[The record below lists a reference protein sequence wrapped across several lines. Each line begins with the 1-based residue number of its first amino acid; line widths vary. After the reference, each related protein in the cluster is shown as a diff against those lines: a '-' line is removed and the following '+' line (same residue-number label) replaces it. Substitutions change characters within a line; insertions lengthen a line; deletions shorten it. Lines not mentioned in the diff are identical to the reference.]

1 MPTALELERL
11 DAIVNRLLPLSNVQR
26 GELIHAAAWNTVV
39 EALIEVARA
48 VLAETR
54 PDTVPKHEHQD
65 QVTLSWL
72 DPHLRTL
79 IQRGPLS
86 DPITEG
92 RLRETE
98 RRNKRFDMHF
108 EEVQTDLRNLRQR
121 LDEVITRDLT
131 REATITRFDRR
142 LADLPST
149 REEVLNL
156 RGTLDTLRV
165 DIQTVKTLSDNLNVD
180 GEPVD
185 MTAIVRRLETVEA
198 LRESLRTADGQ
209 LLDAS
214 QFEIKLKELSNEF
227 VGHDELDEILS
238 SRQIEIPPGLL
249 DELRTQIT
257 DAVNEFQ
264 QARLEDA
271 LTAFQKSVQADINQR
286 LSGIDALVAGAVA
299 NLEGTLRNTL
309 LETLRTEVD
318 KQIEAGMGAVQNKL
332 SPRISALEERLAGL
346 DIDQLLKVVDRLGAF
361 EASLETIQKQMGTLE
376 SSLGRFE
383 EQFSGIEKT
392 VGSFSGRM
400 GTLEEVV
407 SAFGSRMS
415 GLEEMVKS
423 FDDRLA
429 KLEERLKMM
438 DGRLKNM
445 QEMDQSF
452 GRRLSVLESTTSG
465 FDTRVKGLEK
475 NFGGISGRIE
485 TLERKTIR

>member
-11 DAIVNRLLPLSNVQR
+11 DAIVSRLLPLSSVQR

-54 PDTVPKHEHQD
+54 PDAVPEHEHQD
-65 QVTLSWL
+65 EVTLSWL

-79 IQRGPLS
+79 VQRGPLS

-108 EEVQTDLRNLRQR
+108 EELQADLRGMRQR

-142 LADLPST
+142 LADLPAT

-156 RGTLDTLRV
+156 RGTLDTIRV
-165 DIQTVKTLSDNLNVD
+165 DVQTVKSLGDNLYVD

-185 MTAIVRRLETVEA
+185 MTTIVHRLETVES
-198 LRESLRTADGQ
+198 LRESLKTADGQ
-209 LLDAS
+209 VLDAS
-214 QFEIKLKELSNEF
+214 KFEIKLKELSNEF

-238 SRQIEIPPGLL
+238 GRQTEIPEEQLN
-249 DELRTQIT
+249 ELRTQIT

-264 QARLEDA
+264 KARLEDA
-271 LTAFQKSVQADINQR
+271 LSAFQDAVQSDINQR
-286 LSGIDALVAGAVA
+286 LSGIDALVARAVA
-299 NLEGTLRNTL
+299 NLEGTLRTAL
-309 LETLRTEVD
+309 LDTLRTEIG
-318 KQIEAGMGAVQNKL
+318 KQIETGMETIENRL
-332 SPRISALEERLAGL
+332 SSRIGALEERLAGL
-346 DIDQLLKVVDRLGAF
+346 DIDQVMKALERLGAF

-383 EQFSGIEKT
+383 ERFVGVEKT
-392 VGSFSGRM
+392 VETFSGRM
-400 GTLEEVV
+400 GTLEQAV
-407 SAFGSRMS
+407 SSFGSRMS
-415 GLEEMVKS
+415 GLEETVKS
-423 FDDRLA
+423 FDGRLA
-429 KLEERLKMM
+429 ELEERLKTI
-438 DGRLKNM
+438 DERLKSVQEADRSFGGRL
-445 QEMDQSF
+445 SA
-452 GRRLSVLESTTSG
+452 LESTTSG
-465 FDTRVKGLEK
+465 FGTRIG
-475 NFGGISGRIE
+475 
-485 TLERKTIR
+485 TLERLRIR